1 MCVPPPVFA
10 RARGA
15 DHGVVA
21 SSHPGR
27 SREDKRGTVDDAL
40 GEFSLSMIDSLD
52 ALAVFG
58 RWDDFEDA
66 VWKVADHV
74 SFDNNVKVSGFA

>member
-1 MCVPPPVFA
+1 M
-10 RARGA
+10 
-15 DHGVVA
+15 
-21 SSHPGR
+21 
-27 SREDKRGTVDDAL
+27 DDAL